1 MLRNIFCAVL
11 LAATLGTLF
20 VGCSGSEES
29 QKLSPPP
36 VQPSATEAMQK
47 DLVVLRTQNDSLR
60 GLATRTEQDKRSLA
74 ARVADLEM
82 QLNDLKTK
90 QVVAPPPE
98 QVKPVAGKPREIQPI
113 TNARESY
120 ARGVEAFRARQY
132 EDAANVFQGVIDAG
146 APEGLEDNCY
156 YWLGECA
163 FAQKKYNDAIES
175 FAHVFTYEKSEKK
188 DDAQVMIAN
197 AYYAMGNKKKAK
209 EEYETLVKKFPASP
223 FVKKAKAR
231 IATL

>member
-11 LAATLGTLF
+11 LTAIPGTFF
-20 VGCSGSEES
+20 VGCSSSEES
-29 QKLSPPP
+29 QKLSSPPL
-36 VQPSATEAMQK
+36 QPSATEAMQK
-47 DLVVLRTQNDSLR
+47 ESVTLRTQNDSLR
-60 GLATRTEQDKRSLA
+60 GLAARTEQDNRALA

-82 QLNDLKTK
+82 QLNDVKAK

-98 QVKPVAGKPREIQPI
+98 QPKPAAGKPREIQPI
-113 TNARESY
+113 TDARESY

-132 EDAANVFQGVIDAG
+132 DDAANVLQGVIDAG

-163 FAQKKYNDAIES
+163 FAQKKYDDAMER
-175 FAHVFTYEKSEKK
+175 FKHVFTYEKSEKK
-188 DDAQVMIAN
+188 DDAQIMIAN
-197 AYYAMGNKKKAK
+197 AYYAAGNRKKAK